1 MKNIVRTLT
10 VVSLAIA
17 VGIVIGRSLVRE
29 SVSDQT
35 SGADAKKPLYWVAPM
50 DAGYRR
56 DKPGKSPMGMDL
68 IPVYASDSGDAGTVV
83 ISPRVENNL
92 GVRSASVKLASLA
105 QQINTVGFIH
115 FDEDR
120 IHHIHSRVEG
130 WIGSLAVTS
139 TGDPVKKGQL
149 LFELY
154 SPELV
159 NAQEELL
166 AAQRSGNKSL
176 QNAAREKLLA
186 FGVSMEQIQ
195 ALSRRK
201 TALQYLPFHADRSGY
216 VSELDVRHGMF
227 VSPQKKILSI
237 GTLDSVWVIAEV
249 FERQAG
255 WVKPGQ
261 RVTMTAQSH
270 SGRSWEGTV
279 DYIYPVLDK
288 KTRSMRVRIQ
298 IPNVD
303 EALQPNMFVSLSIF
317 DEGGADVLTI
327 AREALIRTGA
337 TTRVVQAL
345 GDGHFKSVPV
355 KVGRESAGRVEIL
368 AGLSVGDAVVTSA
381 QFLIDSESNVDA
393 DLARIE
399 LHATKSEPK
408 PVDHNEMHHD
418 KQPQAQEQN
427 GERQP

>member
-1 MKNIVRTLT
+1 MKDIIRTLIT
-10 VVSLAIA
+10 IALAVA
-17 VGIVIGRSLVRE
+17 VGIVIDRSILQEPVT
-29 SVSDQT
+29 DQT
-35 SGADAKKPLYWVAPM
+35 SDASTKKPLYWVAPM

-68 IPVYASDSGDAGTVV
+68 VPVYATDGGDLGTVV

-92 GVRSASVKLASLA
+92 GVRSAPVKRAPLV
-105 QQINTVGFIH
+105 QRIKTVGFVD

-139 TGDPVKKGQL
+139 AGDPVREGQL

-166 AAQRSGNKSL
+166 AAQRNGNKSL
-176 QNAAREKLLA
+176 QNAAHEKLLA
-186 FGVSMEQIQ
+186 FGVSAQQIQ
-195 ALSRRK
+195 ALSNRK
-201 TALQYLPFHADRSGY
+201 KALQYVPFHADRSGY
-216 VSELDVRHGMF
+216 VSELNVRHGMF
-227 VSPQKKILSI
+227 VSPQKKVLSI
-237 GTLDSVWVIAEV
+237 GRLDSVWLIAEV

-261 RVTMTAQSH
+261 RVALTAQS
-270 SGRSWEGTV
+270 SGQRSWQGTV

-288 KTRSMRVRIQ
+288 KSRSMRVRIR
-298 IPNVD
+298 IPNPD
-303 EALQPNMFVSLSIF
+303 EALKPNMFVSVSIF
-317 DEGGADVLTI
+317 DDTDVAVLTI
-327 AREALIRTGA
+327 PREALIRTGA
-337 TTRVVQAL
+337 MNRVVKSL
-345 GDGHFKSVPV
+345 GDGRFKSVAV
-355 KVGRESAGRVEIL
+355 TVGRESAGRVEIL
-368 AGLSVGDAVVTSA
+368 TGLATGDLVVTSA

-399 LHATKSEPK
+399 
-408 PVDHNEMHHD
+408 
-418 KQPQAQEQN
+418 PQAANNEPEPTNHNSMQHGRQSQVQKQE
-427 GERQP
+427 ERQRP

>member
-1 MKNIVRTLT
+1 
-10 VVSLAIA
+10 
-17 VGIVIGRSLVRE
+17 IGRSVWRE
-29 SVSDQT
+29 TGTDKI
-35 SGADAKKPLYWVAPM
+35 GAASAKSPLYWVAPM
-50 DAGYRR
+50 DPGYRR
-56 DKPGKSPMGMDL
+56 DQPGKSPMGMDL
-68 IPVYASDSGDAGTVV
+68 IPVYENDNGDSGTVV

-92 GVRSASVKLASLA
+92 GVRIATVKLAPLA
-105 QQINTVGFIH
+105 QQIKTVGFVD

-139 TGDPVKKGQL
+139 TGDPVKKGEL

-166 AAQRSGNKSL
+166 AAQRSGNNSL
-176 QNAAREKLLA
+176 KNAAREKLLS
-186 FGVSMEQIQ
+186 FGVSALQIR

-216 VSELDVRHGMF
+216 VSELNVRHGMF

-261 RVTMTAQSH
+261 HVTMTAQSYN
-270 SGRSWEGTV
+270 SRSWEGKV

-288 KTRSMRVRIQ
+288 KTRSMRVRIE
-298 IPNVD
+298 IPNPD

-317 DEGGADVLTI
+317 DKAGADVLTVP
-327 AREALIRTGA
+327 RESVIRTGA
-337 TTRVVQAL
+337 ITRVVKAM
-345 GDGHFKSVPV
+345 GDGRYQSVPV
-355 KVGRESAGRVEIL
+355 QLGRETMGRVEIL
-368 AGLSVGDAVVTSA
+368 TGLAAGDVVVTSA

-399 LHATKSEPK
+399 QSDTNNEPGAM
-408 PVDHNEMHHD
+408 DHSTMSHGAKM
-418 KQPQAQEQN
+418 KQHEQDE
-427 GERQP
+427 ERQP